1 MVREIGESRKWDMLL
16 AAFVTLIGCSL
27 FGCAA
32 MTSGPTTKEDE
43 PSTKRSGP
51 RLPTTEADIS
61 GTITEVRRI
70 HRQTDYQDKVAGN
83 DPDTP
88 TSSDDESR
96 SGSSGTTGALS
107 KHIGVVL
114 IEENP
119 DEEVGSQKDSMTI
132 TRVTK
137 LMEQR
142 GQDLSPIRL
151 DDIEVGQRAEAW
163 YTGPVAESY
172 PRQATASLIVIHPP
186 AE

>member
-1 MVREIGESRKWDMLL
+1 
-16 AAFVTLIGCSL
+16 
-27 FGCAA
+27 

-51 RLPTTEADIS
+51 RLLTTEADIR
-61 GTITEVRRI
+61 GTITEVREI
-70 HRQTDYQDKVAGN
+70 SQKTNHQDRSAGN
-83 DPDTP
+83 NPDTP
-88 TSSDDESR
+88 ISSDDESR

-107 KHIGVVL
+107 EYIGVVL

-119 DEEVGSQKDSMTI
+119 DEEVGSQKDSVSV

-137 LMEQR
+137 LMEHQ
-142 GQDLSPIRL
+142 GQNLSPIEL

-172 PRQATASLIVIHPP
+172 PRQATASLITIHPP
-186 AE
+186 GE

>member
-1 MVREIGESRKWDMLL
+1 MVRGIRESRKWDVLL
-16 AAFVTLIGCSL
+16 AAFVMLICCVL

-32 MTSGPTTKEDE
+32 TRSGPATKDDE

-51 RLPTTEADIS
+51 RLPAIEADIR

-70 HRQTDYQDKVAGN
+70 PQKTNHQDRSAGN
-83 DPDTP
+83 DLDTP
-88 TSSDDESR
+88 TSDNDEST

-107 KHIGVVL
+107 DQIGVVL

-119 DEEVGSQKDSMTI
+119 DEEVGSQKDSVTI

-137 LMEQR
+137 LMEQQ
-142 GQDLSPIRL
+142 GQNLSPIRL
-151 DDIEVGQRAEAW
+151 DDIEVGHRAEAW